1 MPKAAQKIQ
10 HKVHSTQKAAPDFL
24 IENHGSVSLLRPLTD
39 AARSWIDE
47 HIGADNGF
55 QPMYPTVLIKH
66 RYISTI
72 VRGLVEEGWACQ

>member
-10 HKVHSTQKAAPDFL
+10 QVGSTQKAAPDFL
-24 IENHGSVSLLRPLTD
+24 IENHGSVFLLRPLTD

-55 QPMYPTVLIKH
+55 QPMYPTVLIEH
-66 RYISTI
+66 RYISAI
-72 VRGLVEEGWACQ
+72 VRGLVEEGWACR

>member
-24 IENHGSVSLLRPLTD
+24 IENHGSVFLLSPLTD
-39 AARSWIDE
+39 AARIWIDE

-55 QPMYPTVLIKH
+55 QPMYPTVLIEH
-66 RYISTI
+66 RYISAI